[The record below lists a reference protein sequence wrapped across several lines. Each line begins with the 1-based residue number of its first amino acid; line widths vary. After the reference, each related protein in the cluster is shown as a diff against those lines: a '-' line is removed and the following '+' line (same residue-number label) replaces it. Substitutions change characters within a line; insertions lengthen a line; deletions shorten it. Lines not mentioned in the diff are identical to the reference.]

1 MCWCSSQ
8 SEQAMYHGCR
18 SGEINRKYESA
29 LLGRSMVE
37 LEASVLLSLPEVM
50 TAY

>member
-18 SGEINRKYESA
+18 SEEINRKCESV

-37 LEASVLLSLPEVM
+37 LEATIFLSLSQVM